1 MSVRA
6 DWFYRGKGQD
16 KGQIYN
22 ENKQRH
28 GLHVHKM
35 VEVIHHFQQQ
45 FVSRLAH
52 PLRQLM
58 VAGADLLLKL
68 CLFQQGA

>member
-1 MSVRA
+1 MSVVVFQFVCKIQA
-6 DWFYRGKGQD
+6 QLQPTEKAV
-16 KGQIYN
+16 
-22 ENKQRH
+22 H
-28 GLHVHKM
+28 GLHVHK
-35 VEVIHHFQQQ
+35 VVVVIHHFQQQ